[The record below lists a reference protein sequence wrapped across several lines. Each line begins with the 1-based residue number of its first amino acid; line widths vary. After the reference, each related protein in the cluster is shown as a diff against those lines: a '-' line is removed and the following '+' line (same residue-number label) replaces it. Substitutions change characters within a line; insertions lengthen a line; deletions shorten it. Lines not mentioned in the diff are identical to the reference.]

1 MASAQVHRPS
11 QICLTLY
18 PKLSAWYIRDTTDM
32 LTWYQNRRYN
42 IIKQVLG
49 IASYLRL
56 RSLRSQICLSRVLS
70 LRWLFIGQQ
79 FVLVIS
85 RKYPRKLFNLYV
97 RTYSQDSVSYSCFKF
112 SFKTHRSPNIGL
124 TWILSYT
131 LFALEIIRDTR
142 ICAYH

>member
-1 MASAQVHRPS
+1 MLAS
-11 QICLTLY
+11 
-18 PKLSAWYIRDTTDM
+18 
-32 LTWYQNRRYN
+32 YQNRRDN

-85 RKYPRKLFNLYV
+85 RKYPCKSFNLCA
-97 RTYSQDSVSYSCFKF
+97 RTYAQDSVSYSCFKF
-112 SFKTHRSPNIGL
+112 TPKTHLQTS
-124 TWILSYT
+124 
-131 LFALEIIRDTR
+131 D
-142 ICAYH
+142 